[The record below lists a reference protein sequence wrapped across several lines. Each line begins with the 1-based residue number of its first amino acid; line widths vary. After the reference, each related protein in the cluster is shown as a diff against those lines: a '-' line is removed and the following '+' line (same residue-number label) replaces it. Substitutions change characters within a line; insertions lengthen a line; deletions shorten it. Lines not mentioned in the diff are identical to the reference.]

1 MMLGVMEGKMVKMM
15 ILMRMRMMIMLLM
28 PLMMMV
34 MLVVK
39 AGSNSSGNYED
50 ENDDDDYEDDYNNED
65 EVDDDGCQGGEQLH
79 QVASFTWMGR
89 GTAMPAIKSF
99 SHPLHP
105 PLHYLSHNRH
115 HHSVSSVA

>member
-39 AGSNSSGNYED
+39 VGSNSRGN
-50 ENDDDDYEDDYNNED
+50 YEDDYNNED
-65 EVDDDGCQGGEQLH
+65 EVDDAGCQRQGATAPSGLIYLDGTRNCNACDKIFLSS
-79 QVASFTWMGR
+79 ASSS
-89 GTAMPAIKSF
+89 PALSF
-99 SHPLHP
+99 S
-105 PLHYLSHNRH
+105 S
-115 HHSVSSVA
+115 